1 MDTEREG
8 YCLVLGGGGAK
19 GVYHIGV
26 WRALRELKVPVDAFV
41 GASIGAIMAGFLAQ
55 GLDEALEDIGRTI
68 TLDNILALP
77 RELTEGGEV
86 KLDHGTLASV
96 RDLFLSTM
104 AKRGL
109 DTSPLRNLLV
119 ARLDEGAIRAGGKD
133 LGIVTVNVSDLEPR
147 EVFIEDM
154 EPGALV
160 DYLMASA
167 AFPGFEQPRIE
178 GKSYSD
184 GGLYDNVPYAM
195 ARKRGY
201 RRIIVSDISGAGRN
215 RRPQIE
221 GSDTVYIKNSIEM
234 GGVLDFDRKFL
245 DSFAKLGYLDT
256 MRTFGRYIG
265 YSYFVEPDP
274 EAEASVPAGAELA
287 AKTGSADKERRA
299 AEAEHSPHP
308 AVAVIQFPERMRYDR
323 RKLLLFLECAASVL
337 DVDRVEAYSYGSLEK
352 AILTRLAEVEARM
365 ASAKA
370 AAGSGLRGLAPMLRE
385 AVTKLRLD
393 ECPYYY
399 HRLVR
404 EAFPNSTGKMLE
416 KILVGLH
423 PELPVGVAWLEASGN
438 K

>member
-1 MDTEREG
+1 MDAEREG

-26 WRALRELKVPVDAFV
+26 WRALRELAIPVDAFV

-55 GLDEALEDIGRTI
+55 GLDEALEEIGRTI
-68 TLDNILALP
+68 TLDSILALP

-119 ARLDEGAIRAGGKD
+119 ARLDEGAIRTGGKD

-256 MRTFGRYIG
+256 MRVFGRYAG
-265 YSYFVEPDP
+265 YSYFVEP
-274 EAEASVPAGAELA
+274 ES
-287 AKTGSADKERRA
+287 A
-299 AEAEHSPHP
+299 AEAARGFAAEAGPGSSGGAKPLP
-308 AVAVIQFPERMRYDR
+308 SLAAGIQFPERMRYDR

-352 AILTRLAEVEARM
+352 AIQTRLAEVEARM

-370 AAGSGLRGLAPMLRE
+370 AAGGGSLAPVLRE

-404 EAFPNSTGKMLE
+404 EAFPNSTRKTLE
-416 KILVGLH
+416 RILIGLH
-423 PELPVGVAWLEASGN
+423 PELPAGVAWLEASGTQ
-438 K
+438 